1 MFRQNSSRR
10 CTRGRRWWVVASS
23 RMRWPPTPVRSPLP
37 RRRPPTARLALGRS
51 VAQGAREGEADVPS
65 QATRRGTRPNTTD
78 TANPPRR
85 SRTWLRIRCRNASDG
100 TANTHHSI
108 LWPPSRRTN
117 SAATV
122 TGRLTRSRR
131 RLDTCARARQR
142 KRQRSINRDSVRF
155 NVWPGCSR
163 TGWGIVSRCRCV
175 SCSLFLS
182 LCVCWI
188 KSGVAEHV
196 VHPISQAREHS
207 C

>member
-37 RRRPPTARLALGRS
+37 RRRPPTARLPLGRS

-85 SRTWLRIRCRNASDG
+85 SRMWLRIRCRNASDG
-100 TANTHHSI
+100 TANTHRSI

-122 TGRLTRSRR
+122 MGRLTPSQRG
-131 RLDTCARARQR
+131 LDTCARARQR
-142 KRQRSINRDSVRF
+142 KRQRAINRDSVRF
-155 NVWPGCSR
+155 VPRVLGRTVSLLKEARLFVCS
-163 TGWGIVSRCRCV
+163 TTELKISIGKQGQHSRPP
-175 SCSLFLS
+175 SLLS
-182 LCVCWI
+182 LSECG
-188 KSGVAEHV
+188 S
-196 VHPISQAREHS
+196 
-207 C
+207 